1 MKKREEKYVKDRNMS
16 FNVLPQFIEIFRGVE
31 TYSSKSLKWH
41 TLGTNGRFHQL
52 VKNSRKRRDDHIEEE
67 KKGEEFT
74 EMRAQVHTQ
83 ENLIWEL
90 KSRLDHFEKDQ
101 DYNLKN
107 EEALHKLFEMG
118 IIDEKGELTN
128 NRDDDM

>member
-1 MKKREEKYVKDRNMS
+1 M
-16 FNVLPQFIEIFRGVE
+16 
-31 TYSSKSLKWH
+31 KWH
-41 TLGTNGRFHQL
+41 TLGTKGRFYQL

-101 DYNLKN
+101 DCNLKN
-107 EEALHKLFEMG
+107 KEALHKLFEMD